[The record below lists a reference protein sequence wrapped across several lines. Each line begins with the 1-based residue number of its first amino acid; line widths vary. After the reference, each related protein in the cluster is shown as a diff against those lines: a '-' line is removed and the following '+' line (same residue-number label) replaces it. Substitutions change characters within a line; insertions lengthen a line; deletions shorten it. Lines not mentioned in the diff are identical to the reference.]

1 MKRYFYRFSGLM
13 VVALVAIAKIG
24 ITPLCFFSHYQPE
37 VPDCLRK

>member
-24 ITPLCFFSHYQPE
+24 ITPLCFFSHYRQKYPIA
-37 VPDCLRK
+37 